1 MPSSVDGEHKDTSEI
16 PTTLL
21 REQEPGLG
29 YVNVV
34 ARLIQEIVTES
45 MSSHQK
51 ALLYLF
57 LECKPSD
64 HGDWGSW

>member
-1 MPSSVDGEHKDTSEI
+1 MPLSVDGEHKDTSEI

-29 YVNVV
+29 YVIVV

-45 MSSHQK
+45 MSFSSESITVS
-51 ALLYLF
+51 F
-57 LECKPSD
+57 SRM
-64 HGDWGSW
+64 

>member
-1 MPSSVDGEHKDTSEI
+1 MPSSVGGEHKDTSEI

-45 MSSHQK
+45 MSFSSESITVS
-51 ALLYLF
+51 F
-57 LECKPSD
+57 SRM
-64 HGDWGSW
+64 

>member
-29 YVNVV
+29 YVVD
-34 ARLIQEIVTES
+34 RLIQDIITEFTNS
-45 MSSHQK
+45 CVSYQK
-51 ALLYLF
+51 ACVRRLG
-57 LECKPSD
+57 K
-64 HGDWGSW
+64 

>member
-1 MPSSVDGEHKDTSEI
+1 MPSFVGGEHKDTSEI

-45 MSSHQK
+45 MFFSSESITVS
-51 ALLYLF
+51 F
-57 LECKPSD
+57 SRM
-64 HGDWGSW
+64 